1 MLATV
6 RIVIFS
12 YRYIY
17 GYNWCY
23 TRKHGTRD
31 DKPDHGGSQSSN
43 QLVVQYEI
51 MLHYPVICSQT
62 RVNIYT

>member
-1 MLATV
+1 MAT
-6 RIVIFS
+6 IS
-12 YRYIY
+12 ATLE
-17 GYNWCY
+17 NMEQEM
-23 TRKHGTRD
+23 T
-31 DKPDHGGSQSSN
+31 KPDHGGSQSSN